1 MAIEEK
7 KIPAKTIPATTK
19 PAVSSSVAP
28 KKEKITPKPPTVKP
42 ATDNKEVTEV
52 KASANYLRMSPR
64 KVRLAVAQL
73 KGMPVQTATSQLQF
87 IKKLA
92 IKPVAKLLQS
102 AVANAEHNF
111 GINKQDLFIKSF
123 TATDGPTMKGYAP
136 RAHGRSVT
144 FRKRTAMVD
153 LVLRVKPG
161 AAKAVKKTQ
170 VKEEV
175 KVINPDEIKK
185 DHGHNHD
192 SSGKPGQDIGKSD
205 KGFMKGIFQ
214 RKTG

>member
-7 KIPAKTIPATTK
+7 KTPTKTTPATK
-19 PAVSSSVAP
+19 PAVSSSVVP
-28 KKEKITPKPPTVKP
+28 KKEVTAKKPIAKPTVHS
-42 ATDNKEVTEV
+42 KEVTEV

-111 GINKQDLFIKSF
+111 GIDKQDLFIKSF
-123 TATDGPTMKGYAP
+123 TATDGPTMKRYAP

-144 FRKRTAMVD
+144 IRKRTAMVD
-153 LVLRVKPG
+153 LVLGVKPG
-161 AAKAVKKTQ
+161 AVKAVKKAQ

-175 KVINPDEIKK
+175 KVMNPDEIKK